1 MPNGAAQAAALCSPG
16 IVDPSQLLKDMRPAV
31 KQSQAPWTAPTH
43 CSILQV
49 CHGWGGWHGSRRVQR
64 ERALAEKAGGL
75 EGGRH
80 DRLTP
85 GRVLS
90 QLAGA
95 AQSGCSMTG
104 LVYQLSGFHSGEG
117 NTTAVEL
124 SMSAHA
130 AGSWAATLA
139 HAAVAVD

>member
-1 MPNGAAQAAALCSPG
+1 MPNGAAQAAALCSPS
-16 IVDPSQLLKDMRPAV
+16 IVDPSQLLKDMRTAV

-49 CHGWGGWHGSRRVQR
+49 CHGWGGWYGSRRVQR

-80 DRLTP
+80 DRLPP

-95 AQSGCSMTG
+95 ARAGCSMTG
-104 LVYQLSGFHSGEG
+104 LVY
-117 NTTAVEL
+117 
-124 SMSAHA
+124 
-130 AGSWAATLA
+130 
-139 HAAVAVD
+139 